1 MHVMDIK
8 LSFNIVIKKSMS
20 YLLYFNLV
28 VITKRKLMK
37 FYQLDKFKAKSCHQ
51 IIIIYVVT
59 RSTFISISISS
70 VK

>member
-1 MHVMDIK
+1 MDIK

-28 VITKRKLMK
+28 VITKRKLLK
-37 FYQLDKFKAKSCHQ
+37 FYQLAKLKAKSCHQ

-59 RSTFISISISS
+59 HSTFISISISF